1 MSHVR
6 LAVRDIPDEQ
16 LSIRPG
22 GLYWVTV
29 DRTGDAEILAV
40 QALMALPAQHRATLV
55 WSACAD
61 SAISPPWWMVL
72 SIRFR
77 SLAAAMAWSSP

>member
-6 LAVRDIPDEQ
+6 STVRDIPDEQ

-29 DRTGDAEILAV
+29 DRTGDAEILAA
-40 QALMALPAQHRATLV
+40 QALMALPAQQRVPLV
-55 WSACAD
+55 W
-61 SAISPPWWMVL
+61 
-72 SIRFR
+72 R
-77 SLAAAMAWSSP
+77 SLRHGGDIAAVARSWPQDFARTTATIGRWR

>member
-1 MSHVR
+1 MSHIR
-6 LAVRDIPDEQ
+6 LTVRDIPDEQ

-22 GLYWVTV
+22 GLYRLTV

-40 QALMALPAQHRATLV
+40 QALMALPAQHRATPA

-61 SAISPPWWMVL
+61 SAISPPWWMG
-72 SIRFR
+72 R